1 MSYPDRAAFFL
12 FLHLHLVNVGDF
24 GLDGFYGGGLID
36 GLDME
41 SDGHFRIH
49 FQKLRQQLVREL
61 RGQNLQVGGG
71 TPSRPHP
78 EQTAETEVEAVR
90 GDKVFGGKPGFG
102 DHIP

>member
-1 MSYPDRAAFFL
+1 M

-41 SDGHFRIH
+41 SDGHFRVH

-61 RGQNLQVGGG
+61 RGQNLQVGGSAPG
-71 TPSRPHP
+71 RPHP
-78 EQTAETEVEAVR
+78 EQSAETEIETVR

>member
-1 MSYPDRAAFFL
+1 MSYPDRAAFFCSSTFIL
-12 FLHLHLVNVGDF
+12 SMSETLALMDL
-24 GLDGFYGGGLID
+24 YGGGLID

-78 EQTAETEVEAVR
+78 NRRLKRKSKLSGAIKSLVESPV
-90 GDKVFGGKPGFG
+90 FG